1 MGTKVIRYGIYY
13 DMTGKQDFKRAKKFP
28 IFIEKYVADA
38 YLKKYVN
45 ITGITNFIV
54 RALE

>member
-1 MGTKVIRYGIYY
+1 
-13 DMTGKQDFKRAKKFP
+13 MTGKQDFKRAKKFP

-54 RALE
+54 RAIE